1 MKENIELKEKLELLE
16 ASAIENVDE
25 VTPLKEEENSA
36 KEPESISTP
45 DYSQITFGSC
55 SCNGYC
61 GGNFRYEGCSCN
73 GYCGSNSRKD

>member
-1 MKENIELKEKLELLE
+1 MNELLELNEKLEQLE

-25 VTPLKEEENSA
+25 IVPLKEDE
-36 KEPESISTP
+36 ESIVTP
-45 DYSQITFGSC
+45 DNVEHQNFSSISFGC

>member
-1 MKENIELKEKLELLE
+1 MNESLEFNEKLEQLE

-25 VTPLKEEENSA
+25 IVPLEENEENLETPDDVERPNFS
-36 KEPESISTP
+36 SIS
-45 DYSQITFGSC
+45 FGC

>member
-1 MKENIELKEKLELLE
+1 MNETMELNEKLERLE

-25 VTPLKEEENSA
+25 IVPLKEDEDTLETPDNLEKPNIS
-36 KEPESISTP
+36 SIS
-45 DYSQITFGSC
+45 FGC

-73 GYCGSNSRKD
+73 GYCGGNYRKD